1 MIMALGRTNMINDTF
16 FAPKGQKTPVGFS
29 FQPVGE
35 SAERP
40 TGEAG
45 RTVFLAV
52 LSGRSGRDARAPWC
66 RL

>member
-1 MIMALGRTNMINDTF
+1 MIMALGRTNMIRDAF

-40 TGEAG
+40 TGEVG

-52 LSGRSGRDARAPWC
+52 FSGRAGRNAGAPRC
-66 RL
+66 RP